1 MSLAESHSSGTRPW
15 RVQIGKNC
23 CMLGRF
29 VQSIQRELIMSVTAD
44 LPYDPDALRERYRE
58 EREKRLR
65 DDGNEQYVEMK
76 GDYEEFLEDPYVD
89 QAVER
94 DPVTEEVDVVI
105 IGGGFGGLQAGA
117 RLRDAGVKDI
127 RIIEKGGDFGGT

>member
-1 MSLAESHSSGTRPW
+1 MSLAGSNSSGTRS
-15 RVQIGKNC
+15 RSVQIGKIFRI
-23 CMLGRF
+23 LARF
-29 VQSIQRELIMSVTAD
+29 VQSKQRELIMSVTAD

-89 QAVER
+89 KAIDVIPSPMR
-94 DPVTEEVDVVI
+94 LTSSSSGVVSAFRRVHDCVMPV
-105 IGGGFGGLQAGA
+105 
-117 RLRDAGVKDI
+117 
-127 RIIEKGGDFGGT
+127 